1 MCCEPGRL
9 AVQRRSR
16 MSFDT
21 LAPHYRWMERL
32 LAGEKLQRCRV
43 AWLDE
48 VRGARRALLVGEGH
62 GRLLAECAR
71 RFPQT
76 HFTCVDASSG
86 MLEQSQAV
94 WRKAGGD
101 AGQIEFIHASLPEWA
116 PPPET
121 FDLIVTNFFLDCFS
135 AAQLTE
141 VVTKLSASAQPGARW
156 LVADFQIPDSGWQRL
171 RARLILLSAY
181 TFFRVAT
188 KLPARQLT
196 SPDDLLRGAG
206 FELQARRVTEW
217 GLLHTDLWEKFP
229 ISDCQLPI

>member
-1 MCCEPGRL
+1 
-9 AVQRRSR
+9 
-16 MSFDT
+16 MSFDI

-32 LAGEKLQRCRV
+32 LVGEKLQRCRV

-48 VRGARRALLVGEGH
+48 VHGAQRALLVGEGH

-71 RFPQT
+71 RFPET

-101 AGQIEFIHASLPEWA
+101 PGRIEFIHATLPEWT
-116 PPPET
+116 PPLEA

-135 AAQLTE
+135 PAQLAE
-141 VVTKLSASAQPGARW
+141 VVAKLSAAALPGAHW
-156 LVADFQIPDSGWQRL
+156 LVADFQLPERGWQRW
-171 RARLILLSAY
+171 RARLILMSAY
-181 TFFRVAT
+181 IFFRVAT

-196 SPDDLLRGAG
+196 SPDDFLRRAG
-206 FELQARRVTEW
+206 FGLKARRVSEW
-217 GLLHTDLWEKFP
+217 GLLHTDVWKRNQCADPTE
-229 ISDCQLPI
+229 